1 MNRLADREANS
12 HIISI
17 ASKGNEILAK
27 LNKLNGE
34 IKDNKH
40 KLDTTIKNAHLICDD
55 IQRNQQ
61 RVNDTLTTG
70 YNTVVTV
77 L

>member
-1 MNRLADREANS
+1 M
-12 HIISI
+12 
-17 ASKGNEILAK
+17 AK

-40 KLDTTIKNAHLICDD
+40 KSDTTIKNAHLIRDD

-70 YNTVVTV
+70 YNTFFADIQDVIGDNKQAFQDWVE
-77 L
+77 